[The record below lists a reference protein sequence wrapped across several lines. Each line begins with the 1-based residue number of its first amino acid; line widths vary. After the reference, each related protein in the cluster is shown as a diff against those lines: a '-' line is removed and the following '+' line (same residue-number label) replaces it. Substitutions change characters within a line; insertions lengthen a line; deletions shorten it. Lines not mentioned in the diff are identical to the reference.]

1 MKRLIALLL
10 AAVLALSLAACGGG
24 GDTTSDE
31 SGDTTG
37 GESNSMTKEEMLE
50 VAVVADEV
58 EIGNAIYENIVN
70 AKQAYC
76 GKVLEVSSIISA
88 IDEDSISLGQVGS
101 FLTVYL
107 PEEDIANLQLQQSIT
122 VVGITN
128 DDIQTDIQVIN
139 GTEFEQ
145 QCLVM
150 EQAYLVTDRYE
161 FTGTV
166 KSENDFVPELPKEK
180 VDVIYLC
187 FPNNPTGTVLSKEN
201 LKKFVDY
208 ARENKALILFDSAYE
223 AFITEPDIPH
233 SIYEI
238 EGAKEVAIE
247 FRSFSKTAGF
257 TGVRCAFTVVP
268 NELFGYTKS
277 GEKVSLNKLWNR
289 RVTTKFNGVS
299 YIVQRGAE
307 AVYSEEGK
315 KEIKENIK
323 YYLENSKI
331 IREGLK
337 EARYTVYGG
346 VNSPY
351 IWLKVPKGF
360 TSWEFFDKLLEK
372 ANVVGTPGSG
382 FGPSGEGYFRL
393 TAFGTKENSIEAIK
407 RIKELM

>member
-10 AAVLALSLAACGGG
+10 AAVLVLSLAACGGG

-122 VVGITN
+122 VVGVTN

-166 KSENDFVPELPKEK
+166 KSKNDSYTGAWNVEFPGQSVQK
-180 VDVIYLC
+180 VVYFDDGIDVSQYI
-187 FPNNPTGTVLSKEN
+187 GE
-201 LKKFVDY
+201 
-208 ARENKALILFDSAYE
+208 E
-223 AFITEPDIPH
+223 IT
-233 SIYEI
+233 
-238 EGAKEVAIE
+238 
-247 FRSFSKTAGF
+247 FTAQVIDF
-257 TGVRCAFTVVP
+257 
-268 NELFGYTKS
+268 
-277 GEKVSLNKLWNR
+277 
-289 RVTTKFNGVS
+289 
-299 YIVQRGAE
+299 
-307 AVYSEEGK
+307 
-315 KEIKENIK
+315 K
-323 YYLENSKI
+323 YYNAI
-331 IREGLK
+331 IE
-337 EARYTVYGG
+337 
-346 VNSPY
+346 
-351 IWLKVPKGF
+351 
-360 TSWEFFDKLLEK
+360 
-372 ANVVGTPGSG
+372 
-382 FGPSGEGYFRL
+382 
-393 TAFGTKENSIEAIK
+393 
-407 RIKELM
+407 